1 MTINEILAQL
11 TPGIVAILVTLLG
24 LIASVLGLY
33 AKRIL
38 ANLED
43 TQKENAIRDI
53 IADVVIYVEQKGK
66 EWGSDLKF
74 ETAKQKA
81 LEWINSKGLIV
92 SETQLEIMIEAFV
105 HEFTEHYQKTPEN
118 GEIEAEV

>member
-11 TPGIVAILVTLLG
+11 TPGIVAILVSLLG

-38 ANLED
+38 ANVED
-43 TQKENAIRDI
+43 RQTEGKIRDI
-53 IADVVIYVEQKGK
+53 IADVVTYVEQKGK
-66 EWGSDLKF
+66 EWGSEQKF

-81 LEWINSKGLIV
+81 LEWINSKGLQV

-105 HEFTEHYQKTPEN
+105 HEFTEHYNKTPEN
-118 GEIEAEV
+118 GETEIEV